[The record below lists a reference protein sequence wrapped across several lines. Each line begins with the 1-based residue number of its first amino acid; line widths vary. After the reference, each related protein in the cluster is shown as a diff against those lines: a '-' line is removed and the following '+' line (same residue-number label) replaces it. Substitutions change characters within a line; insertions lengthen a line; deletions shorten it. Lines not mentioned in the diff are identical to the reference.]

1 MEILE
6 QHIKIE
12 NDNLAEA
19 NYLIFNLKN
28 NLPRNN
34 YGIILTKIKLNNNK
48 VYSIVIESNSR
59 DNIDTIKSQ
68 IHSDEN
74 MDKDLLE
81 EYFING
87 MDKYL
92 TFNSEAYF
100 RTINENDL
108 AETKYVF
115 SNYYDA
121 LGYLKSIDKL

>member
-87 MDKYL
+87 MYKYL

-115 SNYYDA
+115 SNYYDV

>member
-12 NDNLAEA
+12 NDNLSNA

-48 VYSIVIESNSR
+48 VYSIVIESNHI
-59 DNIDTIKSQ
+59 DKIDTIKSI
-68 IHSDEN
+68 IHSSESVDN
-74 MDKDLLE
+74 YLLE

-92 TFNSEAYF
+92 NFNSEAYF
-100 RTINENDL
+100 RAINENDL

-121 LGYLKSIDKL
+121 LGYLESMDTV